1 MKKVKLIIDQ
11 GNTQTK
17 LALFQQKKMLQKAIF
32 TEESQLKEWE
42 GKSSS
47 VILSSVGDA
56 SVINECL
63 EKMPLLLNATT
74 KLPVVNQYH
83 TPETLGND
91 RIAGAIGA
99 SALFPKKP
107 VLVIDAGT
115 CITIDLLTKEGYQG
129 GSIAPGIHM
138 RLQSLCQ
145 QTTNLP
151 LASVVSETALVGKNT
166 NQSIQSGVIN
176 GVLAEIDGMIDR
188 YKSNFYNLKVL
199 VTGGDYSVFD
209 KGLKNSI
216 FADPDLVLK
225 GLNEIL
231 DYNEAIS

>member
-1 MKKVKLIIDQ
+1 MLKLIIDQ

-17 LALFQQKKMLQKAIF
+17 LALFQQKKLLKKIVYNQDNQLR
-32 TEESQLKEWE
+32 ELESQADV
-42 GKSSS
+42 

-56 SVINECL
+56 SAVLKEL
-63 EKMPLLLNATT
+63 EKDPLLLTT
-74 KLPVVNQYH
+74 NTILPIVNLYES
-83 TPETLGND
+83 PENLGND
-91 RIAGAIGA
+91 RIAAVVA
-99 SALFPKKP
+99 AATQFPKSN

-115 CITIDLLTKEGYQG
+115 CITLDLFMKEGYQG

-138 RLQSLCQ
+138 RLKALHQ
-145 QTTNLP
+145 QTERLP
-151 LASVVSETALVGKNT
+151 LVDFGGEVDIIGKNT
-166 NQSIQSGVIN
+166 IQSIQSGVIN

-188 YKSNFYNLKVL
+188 YKSQFSDLKVML
-199 VTGGDYSVFD
+199 TGGDFQLFE